1 MGLHPN
7 GPMRRLTFLLLVAIP
22 AVASA
27 QQWTPV
33 GKTREG
39 TEIFVKPSSIK
50 RAGDTVNVLI
60 LARYVAANFIPEGKD
75 TVRAVTIMAT
85 FDCAKEKV
93 KTMETVKFSNFDRN
107 RVVTRS
113 KPKVPGF
120 QAVFGGSMPQ
130 VYAHVCPKKK

>member
-1 MGLHPN
+1 
-7 GPMRRLTFLLLVAIP
+7 MRRLTLFLLLVAP
-22 AVASA
+22 AAASA
-27 QQWTPV
+27 QWTPV

-50 RAGDTVNVLI
+50 RGGDTVNVQI
-60 LARYVAANFIPEGKD
+60 LARYVPANFIPEGRD
-75 TVRAVTIMAT
+75 TIRAVTMQAT

-93 KTMETVKFSNFDRN
+93 KTTETVKFSSFDRG
-107 RVVTRS
+107 RVVSRS